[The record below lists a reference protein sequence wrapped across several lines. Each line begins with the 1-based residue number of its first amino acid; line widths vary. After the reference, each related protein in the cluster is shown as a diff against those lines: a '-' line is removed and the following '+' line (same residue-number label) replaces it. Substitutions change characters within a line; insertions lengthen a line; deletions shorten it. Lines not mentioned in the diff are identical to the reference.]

1 MPMTSAII
9 HYSLKKLFIIPMF
22 LPPPYHVPCRLLRWL
37 FRFRHRQ
44 GYGIHS
50 PFAFHFV
57 TNVVYESG
65 AYYAYPELDR
75 LWQQARCGGHT
86 ILRRKDCRLL
96 FRLANYVRP
105 VQAVA
110 VGIGSQSVE
119 MACMC
124 AGSRHTEWIEEGLSA
139 DWVVAMKAWEH
150 RAVAL
155 LDYVRPGGML
165 LLYGVGRNA
174 ESRKA
179 WQQLLQQPAA
189 QVSFDLYDWGV
200 ICCRPELQRQH
211 YVVNYL

>member
-1 MPMTSAII
+1 MTSAII

-22 LPPPYHVPCRLLRWL
+22 LLPLYHVPCRLLRWL

-50 PFAFHFV
+50 PFAFSFV
-57 TNVVYESG
+57 TDVVYESG

-75 LWQQARCGGHT
+75 LWQQARRSGLT
-86 ILRRKDCRLL
+86 PLRRKDCRLL
-96 FRLANYVRP
+96 LRLANYVRP
-105 VQAVA
+105 VQAVV
-110 VGIGSQSVE
+110 VGLGPQSVE
-119 MACMC
+119 MACMR
-124 AGSRHTEWIEEGLSA
+124 AGSRHTIWTAEGCSA
-139 DWVVAMKAWEH
+139 DLVVAMKGWEH
-150 RAVAL
+150 RAVEL
-155 LDYVRPGGML
+155 LERVNPGGML

-174 ESRKA
+174 DSRRA
-179 WQQLLQQPAA
+179 WQQVLQQLAA

>member
-1 MPMTSAII
+1 
-9 HYSLKKLFIIPMF
+9 MF
-22 LPPPYHVPCRLLRWL
+22 LLPLYHVPCRLLRWL

-50 PFAFHFV
+50 PFAFSFV
-57 TNVVYESG
+57 TDVVYESG

-75 LWQQARCGGHT
+75 FWQQARRSGHT
-86 ILRRKDCRLL
+86 PLRRKDCRLL
-96 FRLANYVRP
+96 LRLANYVRP
-105 VQAVA
+105 VQAVV
-110 VGIGSQSVE
+110 VGLGPQSVE
-119 MACMC
+119 MACMR
-124 AGSRHTEWIEEGLSA
+124 AGSRHTKWTAEGCSA
-139 DWVVAMKAWEH
+139 DLVVAMKGWEH

-155 LDYVRPGGML
+155 LDYVRLGGML
-165 LLYGVGRNA
+165 LLYGVGRNS

>member
-1 MPMTSAII
+1 
-9 HYSLKKLFIIPMF
+9 MF
-22 LPPPYHVPCRLLRWL
+22 LPPPYHVSCRWLRWL

-57 TNVVYESG
+57 TYVVYESG

-75 LWQQARCGGHT
+75 LWQQARRSGLT
-86 ILRRKDCRLL
+86 PLRRKDCRLL
-96 FRLANYVRP
+96 LRLANYVRP
-105 VQAVA
+105 VHAVA
-110 VGIGSQSVE
+110 VGIGQESVE
-119 MACMC
+119 MAYMRS
-124 AGSRHTEWIEEGLSA
+124 GSRHTEWMEEGTSA
-139 DWVVAMKAWEH
+139 DWVVALHGWEH
-150 RAVAL
+150 RAVEL
-155 LDYVRPGGML
+155 LEKVSPGGML
-165 LLYGVGRNA
+165 LLYGIGGSA

-179 WQQLLQQPAA
+179 WQRLLQKPTA